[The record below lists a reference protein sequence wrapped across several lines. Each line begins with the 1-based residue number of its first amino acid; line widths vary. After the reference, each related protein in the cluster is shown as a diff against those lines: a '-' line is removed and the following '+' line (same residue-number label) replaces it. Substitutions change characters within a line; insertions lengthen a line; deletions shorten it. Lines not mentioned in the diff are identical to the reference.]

1 MKPKLYL
8 KENGQ
13 FKVDYVDK
21 ISYLYFPLTN
31 YYSLKSSISPNLSG
45 DAKINQNSFA
55 LVPTSSEDIQNSFY
69 NRNIYFRINDEY
81 TWSITGNTPYQMLNK
96 DEVSLEADFLVH
108 KIIRS
113 NNHFSCEIES
123 FVPFNDSYQELH
135 KIVFKNKTDKTLI
148 IKPVISFPLYSRS
161 ADNLRDHRHVTSLL
175 NRARIYKNGILN
187 SPTFSFDERGHNLNK
202 NNYGV
207 FISEDY
213 QIKNYWPILEEFIG
227 EGNNILDPIV
237 VKEDLTNDYKIN
249 ESIEGYEIT
258 SGMELEKTELNKNQ
272 EFSIVLS
279 MIIDEDINKIKN
291 QTNSLNIKTFDILK
305 QDTLIAWK
313 KELES
318 LDFKFKDPTF
328 NGWLK
333 WVTLQPILRRIYGC
347 SFMPHHDYGRGGRG
361 WRDLW
366 QDLLALILMNP
377 KNVRN
382 QLLNNYKGVR
392 IDGSNATIIGE
403 NPGEFLADRNNIARV
418 WMDHG
423 SWPLLTTMLY
433 IDKSGDYKILLEEQN
448 YFYDKFTHYT
458 KKINNEHVNKDNLL
472 QDANNQIYKGTILE
486 HILVQNL
493 LPIYNLGKHSNIRI
507 EDADWNDAYDM
518 AHQNGESV
526 AFTSLY
532 ASNLFEIA
540 KILRKLNEKGIEN
553 ISILREI
560 YDILI
565 DNDYK
570 TISNK
575 HINRDLFLDSVETGC
590 SGVKVLKNV
599 KEIASSLE
607 DKGKTLLMHI
617 RHNEWLEGKEYSWFN
632 GYYDNDSQPL
642 DDVAKENMTLTGQ
655 VFAIFSGAATDDQIK
670 EIIRSADKHLY
681 NKDVGGYLLNTDF
694 KELKLNMGRAFGFA
708 YGHKENGAMFSHMAV
723 MYANALYKRGFA
735 HAGYKVLNTIYE
747 HCINIDK
754 SKIYPGIPEYINPKG
769 RGMYHYLTGSASWYI
784 LTEVTEVFGI
794 KGDFGSLV
802 IEPKLLKE
810 QFDDSGLAKIST
822 LINGKRTN
830 ISFINKNNLDF
841 GEYKIDKVFSDE
853 VEVDFIETK
862 YGVKIH
868 SDIKSLNLNI
878 ILGKK

>member
-13 FKVDYVDK
+13 FKVNNVDK

-45 DAKINQNSFA
+45 DAKIDQNSFA

-96 DEVSLEADFLVH
+96 DEVSLEADFLLH
-108 KIIRS
+108 KITRS
-113 NNHFSCEIES
+113 NDQFSCEIES

-135 KIVFKNKTDKTLI
+135 KIVFKNKSDKPLK

-175 NRARIYKNGILN
+175 NKARIYKNGILN
-187 SPTFSFDERGHNLNK
+187 TPTFSFDERGHNLNK
-202 NNYGV
+202 NSYGV

-213 QIKNYWPILEEFIG
+213 KIKNYWPILEEFIG

-237 VKEDLTNDYKIN
+237 VKEDLSNKYKID
-249 ESIEGYEIT
+249 ESVDGYEVT
-258 SGMELEKTELNKNQ
+258 SGMELHKITLEKNQ
-272 EFSIVLS
+272 TFNLILS
-279 MIIDEDINKIKN
+279 MIIDEDINQIKN
-291 QTNSLNIKTFDILK
+291 QAKNLNAKTFNELK
-305 QDTLIAWK
+305 QSTLIAWE
-313 KELES
+313 KELKP
-318 LDFKFKDPTF
+318 LKFKFKDPTL

-377 KNVRN
+377 KSVRE

-403 NPGEFLADRNNIARV
+403 KPGQFLADRNNIARV

-423 SWPLLTTMLY
+423 SWPLLTTILY
-433 IDKSGDYKILLEEQN
+433 INKSGDYKILLEEQN

-458 KKINNEHVNKDNLL
+458 KKINNEHVNNDTLL
-472 QDANNQIYKGTILE
+472 RDTNNQIYKGTILE
-486 HILVQNL
+486 HLLVQNL

-507 EDADWNDAYDM
+507 EDADWNDAFDM
-518 AHQNGESV
+518 AHNHGESV

-532 ASNLFEIA
+532 ASNLIELS
-540 KILRKLNEKGIEN
+540 KILRQLKEKGIIS
-553 ISILREI
+553 ISILKEI

-570 TISNK
+570 SIPNK
-575 HINRDLFLDSVETGC
+575 HINRDLFLDSVEAGC
-590 SGVKVLKNV
+590 SGIKVLKDV
-599 KEIASSLE
+599 EETAKTLE
-607 DKGKTLLMHI
+607 DKGKTLLIQI

-632 GYYDNDSQPL
+632 GYYDDDSQPL
-642 DDVAKENMTLTGQ
+642 DDVSKENMTLTGQ
-655 VFAIFSGAATDDQIK
+655 VFTIFSGAATDLQIK
-670 EIIRSADKHLY
+670 EIIKSADKYLY
-681 NKDVGGYLLNTDF
+681 KNDIGGYVLNTDF

-735 HAGYKVLNTIYE
+735 HAGYKVLSSIYE

-810 QFDDSGLAKIST
+810 QFDDLGLAKITT
-822 LINGKRTN
+822 LINEKLTN

-841 GEYKIDKVFSDE
+841 GEYKIAKVFDDKY
-853 VEVDFIETK
+853 EVDFIDTE
-862 YGVKIH
+862 YGVKILTN
-868 SDIKSLNLNI
+868 IKTENLY
-878 ILGKK
+878 ILLEKK